1 MGIFGK
7 RIVLRMQ
14 DPEFGTIK
22 FERWCWASTKLPGAN
37 EFAVSVEAPESG
49 PSELQRQF
57 YRDLRADLAKYKE
70 RGLVYVKARTHIPV
84 DVTQLHIYSIQIG
97 TEEECRKEK
106 FVIEFADDD
115 AHYIHVVWFEAG
127 QPYEYGCDD

>member
-1 MGIFGK
+1 
-7 RIVLRMQ
+7 MQ
-14 DPEFGTIK
+14 DPEFGTIT
-22 FERWCWASTKLPGAN
+22 FETGFWGCHIKSGTN
-37 EFAVSVEAPESG
+37 EFAVWIDAPESG

-57 YRDLRADLAKYKE
+57 YRQMRADLAKLQE
-70 RGLVYVKARTHIPV
+70 RALSFIRAKAWDPV

-97 TEEECRKEK
+97 AEEECAKKK

-115 AHYIHVVWFEAG
+115 AHNIHVVWFEAG